1 MTIILE
7 NTDRYIVESEG
18 YGAAYIL
25 TRKQNATV
33 EAREAYIRHG
43 DDATC
48 WREDYDSMC
57 EAYHNPKS
65 VWHQKSWNACLA
77 ELIEPYITD

>member
-1 MTIILE
+1 MKSCIIE
-7 NTDRYIVESEG
+7 NTDKYTVESFG
-18 YGAAYIL
+18 NGLSYSFW
-25 TRKQNATV
+25 RKKDSANGSV
-33 EAREAYIRHG
+33 HG

-77 ELIEPYITD
+77 ELTEPYITD